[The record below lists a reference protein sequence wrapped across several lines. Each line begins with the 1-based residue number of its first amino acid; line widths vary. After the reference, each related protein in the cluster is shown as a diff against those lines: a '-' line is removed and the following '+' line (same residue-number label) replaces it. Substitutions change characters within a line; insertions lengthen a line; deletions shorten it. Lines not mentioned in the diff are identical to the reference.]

1 MGGESEGK
9 KETDAQLGSA
19 VTVIG
24 AGMKRNTNEFTEEVK
39 EDELAMQSLTQIDF
53 RGITQYG

>member
-19 VTVIG
+19 VTVI
-24 AGMKRNTNEFTEEVK
+24 GMKRNTNEFTEEVK

>member
-1 MGGESEGK
+1 MGGESVGK

-19 VTVIG
+19 VTVI
-24 AGMKRNTNEFTEEVK
+24 GMKRNTNEFTEEVK